1 MAGFQMQVK
10 IDDLAVREFLKKA
23 AAASQDLSPAMKN
36 IGDYMLLRTAERF
49 AGQHDPDGKSW
60 KQLAYHT
67 LMGGYK
73 KTKFKQKGGLTK
85 GFSGYL
91 AARQI
96 LMKSGHLSQVAYKEA
111 ADSVKIGTTP
121 PSKFYAA
128 IQQFGGKAGRGH
140 KVTIPAR
147 PYLGINADDAQ
158 EASRIVTEFIGLTK

>member
-1 MAGFQMQVK
+1 MAGFQMTVK

-23 AAASQDLSPAMKN
+23 AAASQDLTPAMKN
-36 IGDYMLLRTAERF
+36 IGEYMLLRTAERF
-49 AGQHDPDGKSW
+49 AGQHDPDGKPW

-73 KTKFKQKGGLTK
+73 KTKFKRQGGLTK

-96 LMKSGHLSQVAYKEA
+96 LLKSGHLSQVAYKESP
-111 ADSVKIGTTP
+111 DSVMVGTTP
-121 PSKFYAA
+121 PSKAYAA
-128 IQQFGGKAGRGH
+128 IQQFGGKAGRGL

-147 PYLGINADDAQ
+147 PFLGINDDDVK
-158 EASRIVTEFIGLTK
+158 EATRIVTEFIGLTK